1 MPVSLRIALVLPLLA
16 ASPAQAAASVSGQW
30 LTTEKDSIVE
40 IGPCGAALCGKIARI
55 LKPNPKGPSV
65 DANNPDPKLRSRPI
79 LGMAILTGFRDTG
92 KAWEGTIYD
101 PRAGK
106 TYRSYLTLQPNGTL
120 AVKGCLGPFCK
131 TMNWTRAR

>member
-1 MPVSLRIALVLPLLA
+1 MPLSLRIALALPLF
-16 ASPAQAAASVSGQW
+16 AAAPAHAAAPVSGQW

-101 PRAGK
+101 PRKGK
-106 TYRSYLTLQPNGTL
+106 TYHSTLTLQPNGTL
-120 AVKGCLGPFCK
+120 SVKGCVSFLCQ
-131 TMNWTRAR
+131 TMAWTRVR

>member
-1 MPVSLRIALVLPLLA
+1 MPPSLRIALALPLLA
-16 ASPAQAAASVSGQW
+16 AVPAEAAAPVSGQW

-55 LKPNPKGPSV
+55 LKPNPKGPSADV
-65 DANNPDPKLRSRPI
+65 NNPDPKLRSRPI

-101 PRAGK
+101 PRKGK
-106 TYRSYLTLQPNGTL
+106 TYRSTLTLQPNGTL
-120 AVKGCLGPFCK
+120 AVKGCISFLCQ
-131 TMNWTRAR
+131 TMSWTRAR